1 MRNEYPVVVS
11 SETGSGKTLAYLV
24 PYLQDYKQNPNT
36 RMMVMVPRK
45 ELAYQVD
52 TVLHQL
58 APSLSSAILVG
69 KTEPI
74 ERGVF
79 PNVVIGT
86 SEPLHRVFLLTLDD
100 M

>member
-1 MRNEYPVVVS
+1 MVS

-79 PNVVIGT
+79 ANVVIGT

>member
-1 MRNEYPVVVS
+1 MVS

-36 RMMVMVPRK
+36 PDDGDGPAKGVGVPSRH
-45 ELAYQVD
+45 D
-52 TVLHQL
+52 PPQL

>member
-1 MRNEYPVVVS
+1 MLS
-11 SETGSGKTLAYLV
+11 SETGSGKTLAYLI

-36 RMMVMVPRK
+36 RMIVVVPRK
-45 ELAYQVD
+45 ELAYQVAS
-52 TVLHQL
+52 VLHQL
-58 APSLSSAILVG
+58 VPSVSSAILVG

-86 SEPLHRVFLLTLDD
+86 SEPLHRVSLSIVCH